1 MEVPTTKNYYSIDY
15 SKSLEVDTQP
25 REVGTVTKKPPKG
38 TTRRITMSTWEQ
50 IRKANKARG
59 MKPNGLYNKP
69 KKSPLSDTPPVGEAL
84 KEVIQDYI
92 RDYKSTKGERPTTA
106 HLNNKYSIRA
116 TSNFYKGL

>member
-38 TTRRITMSTWEQ
+38 TTRGITMSTWEQ

-92 RDYKSTKGERPTTA
+92 RDYKSTKGKDLQPHT
-106 HLNNKYSIRA
+106 SII
-116 TSNFYKGL
+116 NIQ